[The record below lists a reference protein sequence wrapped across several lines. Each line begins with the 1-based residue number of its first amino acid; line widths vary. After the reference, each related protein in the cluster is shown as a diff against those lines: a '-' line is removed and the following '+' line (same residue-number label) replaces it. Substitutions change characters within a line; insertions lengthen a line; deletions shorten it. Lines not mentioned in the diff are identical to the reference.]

1 MSSLHAAVLNTFK
14 RMNWA
19 YRKVADREV
28 VEADFEAHHG
38 KMHIHVQSFG
48 EAHIASIVA
57 TSSAIVP
64 TSHRARAVELIMRV
78 NKDLNIG
85 NFEIEWESGVVM
97 FRQGNVFPRHRYDEE
112 VLAGLI
118 HTAVAE
124 MDRLT
129 PFLGEL
135 CSTAKEMLPLLNIPD
150 LLSREDLLPPVPEEE
165 EAAPES

>member
-14 RMNWA
+14 QMNWA
-19 YRKVADREV
+19 YRKVPDREV

-48 EAHIASIVA
+48 EAHIATIVA
-57 TSSAIVP
+57 TGSAPVP
-64 TSHRARAVELIMRV
+64 ASHRTRALELLMRV
-78 NKDLNIG
+78 NKELNVG
-85 NFEIEWESGVVM
+85 NFEIEWESGMVM

-135 CSTAKEMLPLLNIPD
+135 LATSKEMLPLLNIPD
-150 LLSREDLLPPVPEEE
+150 LLLREDLLPPVPEED
-165 EAAPES
+165 EATSGA